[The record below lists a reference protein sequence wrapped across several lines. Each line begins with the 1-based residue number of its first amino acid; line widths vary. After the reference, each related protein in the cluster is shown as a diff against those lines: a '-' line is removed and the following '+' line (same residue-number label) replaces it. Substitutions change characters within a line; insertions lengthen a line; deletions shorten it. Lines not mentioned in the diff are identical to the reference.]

1 MKHIRTLIQNGASLI
16 HEFFDADIQ
25 HYWKDK
31 PVIGHGS
38 TGTVYDIGSGMVC
51 KVQKLFTQHPS
62 SNDAFYVKY
71 DTVVYIKESFL
82 HEGMVM
88 QELYNPH
95 SRLIPQVF
103 HICYGVHD
111 TSFVSV
117 VIMEKSDGKT
127 YIPFIIPLP
136 ILVPMISSL
145 LVELK
150 RLYHKHQFIHGDLI
164 SDNMRMTPDFTL
176 RLIDFGLSSCVMD
189 HVLYCRYHS
198 FKNRLLPT
206 LLNDTKM
213 LSLIR
218 KKISTFSCDAFFSFL
233 QEHRQ
238 AIDICKLMAPEPFYV
253 NIPSDFRK
261 KIQTCVGPFGYTVGP
276 SKKPNPMFYSRSM
289 ITFDETLDALS
300 KINLSMTH

>member
-1 MKHIRTLIQNGASLI
+1 MKHIRTLIQKGSSLI
-16 HEFFDADIQ
+16 DEFFDAHIERF
-25 HYWKDK
+25 WKDK
-31 PVIGHGS
+31 PILGHGS
-38 TGTVYDIGSGMVC
+38 TGTVYDIGSGQVC

-71 DTVVYIKESFL
+71 DTIVYMKESFL
-82 HEGMVM
+82 HEAMIM
-88 QELYNPH
+88 QELYTPH

-103 HICYGVHD
+103 HICYGMYDNTH
-111 TSFVSV
+111 VSV
-117 VIMEKSDGKT
+117 VVMEKTDGKS
-127 YIPFIIPLP
+127 YIPYVVPLP

-150 RLYHKHQFIHGDLI
+150 TLYQRHQFIHGDLI
-164 SDNMRMTPDFTL
+164 SDNMRMTPESTI
-176 RLIDFGLSSCVMD
+176 RLIDFGLSSCVLD

-213 LSLIR
+213 LSLLR
-218 KKISTFSCDAFFSFL
+218 KKVPTFSCHSFIFFL

-253 NIPSDFRK
+253 NIPPNFRK
-261 KIQTCVGPFGYTVGP
+261 KIQTCVGPSGYTVGP
-276 SKKPNPMFYSRSM
+276 SKKPNPMYYSRSV
-289 ITFDETLDALS
+289 ITFDETLDALT
-300 KINLSMTH
+300 KINLT